1 MRIVPDARSGTL
13 MPIPKEKIKPDSIVY
28 TDAFVSYN
36 VLDVYKFRHYRI
48 NLNALFAD
56 GKSHINGIENFRN
69 QAKRYLRKFN
79 GTPRARF
86 HL

>member
-1 MRIVPDARSGTL
+1 

-48 NLNALFAD
+48 NHNALFAD
-56 GKSHINGIENFRN
+56 GKSHINGIENFRTRRSVTCEN
-69 QAKRYLRKFN
+69 LKAPPAPVFTCSCAN
-79 GTPRARF
+79 VSGD
-86 HL
+86 